1 MNNKTTSDG
10 ETSRRDFLKTSSTA
24 AVASA
29 ATLSLISRGTA
40 YGQNSDTIRV
50 GPVGCGGRGTGAANQ
65 ALSADDNVKLTA
77 VADVFPDA
85 VDRAVNGLK
94 KRHEKKVDVPHQFVG
109 LDAYQKLIDSGVDLV
124 VLATPPGFRPVHFR
138 AVVEAGKHCFIEKPM
153 ATDAPGVRSIMES
166 VKISKQKNLAIVA
179 GFCWRY
185 DYERRAFYPDMGRPR
200 RPHKVEVQEPGAPNP
215 DALKV
220 GERCPKRSYT
230 PCAVSKSVLYTLYSV

>member
-1 MNNKTTSDG
+1 MNNITTSDS
-10 ETSRRDFLKTSSTA
+10 ETTRRDFLKTSSTA

-29 ATLSLISRGTA
+29 ATLSLISRSSA

-50 GPVGCGGRGTGAANQ
+50 GLVGCGGRGTGAANQ

-77 VADVFPDA
+77 VADVFPDK

-124 VLATPPGFRPVHFR
+124 VLATPPGFRPLHFR

-166 VKISKQKNLAIVA
+166 VKISKQKKARQRQNSAKSKRRRDVQQVGPSGSNRVTRGPKGSKRGPRGPQGGTRGGQKALSGGGE
-179 GFCWRY
+179 GFP
-185 DYERRAFYPDMGRPR
+185 EGP
-200 RPHKVEVQEPGAPNP
+200 
-215 DALKV
+215 
-220 GERCPKRSYT
+220 
-230 PCAVSKSVLYTLYSV
+230 

>member
-50 GPVGCGGRGTGAANQ
+50 GLVGCGGRGTGAANQ

-77 VADVFPDA
+77 VADVFPDK

-185 DYERRAFYPDMGRPR
+185 D
-200 RPHKVEVQEPGAPNP
+200 
-215 DALKV
+215 
-220 GERCPKRSYT
+220 
-230 PCAVSKSVLYTLYSV
+230 

>member
-50 GPVGCGGRGTGAANQ
+50 GLVGCGGRGTGAANQ
-65 ALSADDNVKLTA
+65 ALLADDNVKLTA
-77 VADVFPDA
+77 VADVFPDK

-124 VLATPPGFRPVHFR
+124 VLATPPGFRPLHFR

-166 VKISKQKNLAIVA
+166 VKISKQKNLAIRSGPETQVRSP
-179 GFCWRY
+179 G
-185 DYERRAFYPDMGRPR
+185 R
-200 RPHKVEVQEPGAPNP
+200 RP
-215 DALKV
+215 ALV
-220 GERCPKRSYT
+220 
-230 PCAVSKSVLYTLYSV
+230 SVLILNHLQQGLRLTSVIKQDAVDATLSTTRKFVSSNVENFTTRVITE